1 MIVQAL
7 DANAGV
13 TKIAEE
19 TEVTLRFAVFL
30 LTLHYFRVMNSL
42 QQQKAVWSGTNHVS
56 NSLAVLGGNKVQKT
70 AERLRMEAAE
80 RNRQARLRAIME
92 ATAKANA
99 GMYWCMPLA
108 NINGAFFK
116 VVRLLVCM

>member
-1 MIVQAL
+1 MQAL

-56 NSLAVLGGNKVQKT
+56 NSMAVLGSNKVQKT

-99 GMYWCMPLA
+99 GMHWHMALA